1 MPKKDNVLLRTNLL
15 ICLIIV
21 IGFLSTALL
30 SYQANYSASLKNI
43 EEVSSLTS
51 ESIYYQ
57 LTTTFSKPIHVSLTM
72 ANDSLLREYV
82 DNESQELS
90 NQEYT
95 DTIAHYL
102 NQYQKKYN
110 YDSVFLISTKS
121 RRYYNFNGI
130 DRLMLEDNL
139 ENVWYYQFL
148 ESNEDYSL
156 NVDNDEAA
164 HDDMTVFIN
173 CKVRDEQN
181 QVMAVVGVGV
191 KLESLQTLFEEYEKQ
206 FGVNVCL
213 VDSDGKVQISP
224 KNLNENYFEIK
235 NLEEKKEEIL
245 KHNDEAHQFWTK
257 NYNTQHNDN
266 YMVSRYIEDLSWH
279 LIIDQD
285 NGSVIQSF
293 RNQLSLTIF
302 IIIAIIIGILMIV
315 TKVIKEFNKQ
325 VQQREEA
332 FRTVTEKLY
341 DNIYELNITNNCT
354 ANAST
359 QRYFTSLGVGVEIPY
374 DESIQIIAQKQIKKE
389 FREGYI
395 KTFCTE
401 NVLKQ
406 YALGNTDLRYDFMM
420 SEDGI
425 HYYWTRIDAR
435 IYYNKEDDCV
445 HMFTYRKSIDQ
456 EKRIELEMAQ
466 LAHYDKLTNL
476 YNRGSTQLMIEKMLS
491 QNTNQMYAF
500 FILDIDNFKSA
511 NDLYGHSFGDHVLV
525 EFSRILKESFR
536 SQDVVGRLGGDEF
549 ITFLPIPSLSFV
561 ENKASRV
568 LNRLNEEVYF
578 EGDCMK
584 ISASIG
590 ISIAPRDGI
599 DFVELYKKADKA
611 LYDSKKKGRN
621 IFTIYDSESESHK

>member
-1 MPKKDNVLLRTNLL
+1 MLKKDNVLLKTNSL
-15 ICLIIV
+15 ICLIIIV
-21 IGFLSTALL
+21 GFLSTALL

-72 ANDSLLREYV
+72 ANDSLLKEYV
-82 DNESQELS
+82 NHESQELN
-90 NQEYT
+90 NQNYT
-95 DTIAHYL
+95 DTIAYYL
-102 NQYQKKYN
+102 EQYQKRYN

-121 RRYYNFNGI
+121 QRYYNFNGI
-130 DRLMLEDNL
+130 DRLMVEDNL
-139 ENVWYYQFL
+139 ENVWYYDFL
-148 ESNEDYSL
+148 ESNEEYSL

-173 CKVRDEQN
+173 CKIRDN
-181 QVMAVVGVGV
+181 QKKVIAVVGVGV
-191 KLESLQTLFEEYEKQ
+191 KLESLQTLFEGYEKQ

-213 VDSDGKVQISP
+213 VDNNGKVQIST

-235 NLEEKKEEIL
+235 NLEDKKEDIL
-245 KHNDEAHQFWTK
+245 SYSDEAYQFWTK
-257 NYNTQHNDN
+257 NYDTQHNDN

-293 RNQLSLTIF
+293 RNQLVGTIF
-302 IIIAIIIGILMIV
+302 IISIIVVGILIII
-315 TKVIKEFNKQ
+315 TRVIREFNKQ

-341 DNIYELNITNNCT
+341 DNIYELNITNNCA

-359 QRYFTSLGVGVEIPY
+359 QRYFESLGVDAGVSY
-374 DESIQIIAQKQIKKE
+374 NDGIQMIAQKLIKEE

-395 KTFCTE
+395 HTFCTE

-406 YALGNTDLRYDFMM
+406 YELGNMDLRYDFMT
-420 SEDGI
+420 SDDGI
-425 HYYWTRIDAR
+425 HYYWVRIDAR
-435 IYYNKEDDCV
+435 IYYNKEDGCV
-445 HMFTYRKSIDQ
+445 HMFTYRKTIDQ
-456 EKRIELEMAQ
+456 EKRVELEMTQ

-476 YNRGSTQLMIEKMLS
+476 YNRSSTQLMIEKMLS
-491 QNTNQMYAF
+491 QNSNQMYAF

-511 NDLYGHSFGDHVLV
+511 NDLYGHSFGDYVLAQ
-525 EFSRILKESFR
+525 FAKMLKESFR

-549 ITFLPIPSLSFV
+549 IVFIPISNLYSV
-561 ENKASRV
+561 QEKASRLLKV
-568 LNRLNEEVYF
+568 LNEEISF
-578 EGDCMK
+578 EGDCIK

-590 ISIAPRDGI
+590 ISIAPDDGI
-599 DFVELYKKADKA
+599 DFISLYKKADKA
-611 LYDSKKKGRN
+611 LYTSKKKGRN
-621 IFTIYDSESESHK
+621 AFTIYNSESHK

>member
-1 MPKKDNVLLRTNLL
+1 MLKKDNVLLKTNSL

-21 IGFLSTALL
+21 IGFLLTALL
-30 SYQANYSASLKNI
+30 SYQANYSTSLKNI

-82 DNESQELS
+82 DNESRELN

-95 DTIAHYL
+95 DTIAYYL
-102 NQYQKKYN
+102 EQYQKTYN

-121 RRYYNFNGI
+121 QRYYNFNGI
-130 DRLMLEDNL
+130 DRLMVEDNL

-173 CKVRDEQN
+173 CKIRDHQN
-181 QVMAVVGVGV
+181 KVIAVVGVGV
-191 KLESLQTLFEEYEKQ
+191 KLESLQMLFEEYEKQ

-213 VDSDGKVQISP
+213 VDNQGKVQIST
-224 KNLNENYFEIK
+224 KNLNEDYFVLK
-235 NLEEKKEEIL
+235 NLEDKKKDIL
-245 KHNDEAHQFWTK
+245 TQSVETHQFWTK
-257 NYNTQHNDN
+257 NYDTQHNDN
-266 YMVSRYIEDLSWH
+266 FMVSRYIEDLSWY

-285 NGSVIQSF
+285 NGNVIQSF
-293 RNQLSLTIF
+293 RNQLYGTIF
-302 IIIAIIIGILMIV
+302 IIFVIVVGILIII
-315 TKVIKEFNKQ
+315 TRVIKGFNKQ

-341 DNIYELNITNNCT
+341 DNIYELNITHNCT

-359 QRYFTSLGVGVEIPY
+359 QRYFESLGVGGAILY
-374 DESIQIIAQKQIKKE
+374 DESIQIIAQKQIKEE

-395 KTFCTE
+395 NTFCTK

-406 YALGNTDLRYDFMM
+406 YELGNTDLRYDFMT
-420 SEDGI
+420 SDDGI
-425 HYYWTRIDAR
+425 HYYWVRIDAR

-445 HMFTYRKSIDQ
+445 HMFTYRKTIDQ
-456 EKRIELEMAQ
+456 EKRIELEMTQ

-476 YNRGSTQLMIEKMLS
+476 YNRSSAQLMIEKMIS
-491 QNTNQMYAF
+491 QNMNQMYAF

-511 NDLYGHSFGDHVLV
+511 NDLYGHSFGDYVLAQ
-525 EFSRILKESFR
+525 FAKMLKESFR
-536 SQDVVGRLGGDEF
+536 SHDVVGRLGGDEF
-549 ITFLPIPSLSFV
+549 IVFLPISNLHSAQK
-561 ENKASRV
+561 KASRL
-568 LNRLNEEVYF
+568 LNTLNQEISF
-578 EGDCMK
+578 EGDCIK

-590 ISIAPRDGI
+590 ISIAPNDGV
-599 DFVELYKKADKA
+599 DFAELYKKADKA

-621 IFTIYDSESESHK
+621 IYTIYDSKRESHK

>member
-1 MPKKDNVLLRTNLL
+1 MLKKDNVLLKTNAL

-82 DNESQELS
+82 ADESQELN

-95 DTIAHYL
+95 NTIANYL
-102 NQYQKKYN
+102 DQYQKKYD

-121 RRYYNFNGI
+121 QRYYNFHGI
-130 DRLMLEDNL
+130 DRIMTEDNS

-173 CKVRDEQN
+173 CKIRNSQN

-191 KLESLQTLFEEYEKQ
+191 KLESLQVLFEGYEKQ
-206 FGVNVCL
+206 FGVNICL
-213 VDSDGKVQISP
+213 VDNNGKVQIST

-235 NLEEKKEEIL
+235 NLEDKKEEIL
-245 KHNDEAHQFWTK
+245 SHNDEAHQFWTK

-302 IIIAIIIGILMIV
+302 IIIMIVIGILMIV

-359 QRYFTSLGVGVEIPY
+359 QRYFESLGVGEGISY
-374 DESIQIIAQKQIKKE
+374 DDGIMIIAQKQIKEE
-389 FREGYI
+389 FRKGYI
-395 KTFCTE
+395 DTFCTQ

-445 HMFTYRKSIDQ
+445 HMFTYRKTIDQ
-456 EKRIELEMAQ
+456 EKRIELEMTQ

-491 QNTNQMYAF
+491 QNTDQMYAF

-549 ITFLPIPSLSFV
+549 IVFLAIPSLSFL
-561 ENKASRV
+561 ENKASR
-568 LNRLNEEVYF
+568 LLDILNEEISF

-590 ISIAPRDGI
+590 ISMTPKDGI
-599 DFVELYKKADKA
+599 DFTELYKKADKA
-611 LYDSKKKGRN
+611 LYVSKKKGRN
-621 IFTIYDSESESHK
+621 TFTIYDSKSESHK